1 MYCDAC
7 GTQLETGQVFCSK
20 CGKQIVIG
28 ATQAVKVNRVAQHG
42 QLLGILWIAYSALT
56 ALVGIV
62 LLVVFQHILPAI
74 LRYQPPQQQGP
85 PPEVVFGLLRPL
97 MHIVAVL
104 VLAKGVAG
112 LFAGIGL
119 LQRAGWSRMLTLVLA
134 CISLLSF
141 PFGTAIGVY
150 SLWVL
155 LSANAEA
162 EFHYA

>member
-1 MYCDAC
+1 MYCNSC
-7 GTQLETGQVFCSK
+7 GAQLEAGQVFCSK
-20 CGKQIVIG
+20 CGKQIV
-28 ATQAVKVNRVAQHG
+28 TTTVPAVSRVAQHR
-42 QLLGILWIAYSALT
+42 QLLGILWIAYSALIT
-56 ALVGIV
+56 LVGIV
-62 LLVVFQHILPAI
+62 LLIVFQHVLPTV

-85 PPEVVFGLLRPL
+85 PPEVVFGLIRPFIHGL
-97 MHIVAVL
+97 SVL
-104 VLAKGVAG
+104 VLAKGIAG

-155 LSANAEA
+155 LSSNASA
-162 EFHYA
+162 EFEFA